1 MEETLSFQAGR
12 SGERPAY
19 CALLRSQHGSYFGAT
34 DSLPQLCGDQSMATQ
49 AQGADVIQVALPA
62 AFRHRQNVIGIPQT
76 LAHARVQSPVA
87 HQGRAC
93 IPARSLQ
100 LAVLLDR
107 VQTAMRANPSV
118 ALQDLLP

>member
-19 CALLRSQHGSYFGAT
+19 CALLRRQHGGYFGAT
-34 DSLPQLCGDQSMATQ
+34 DSLPQLRCDQSMATQ

-76 LAHARVQSPVA
+76 LAHASVQSPVS
-87 HQGRAC
+87 HQGHTC
-93 IPARSLQ
+93 IAARSLQ
-100 LAVLLDR
+100 PAVLFDR
-107 VQTAMRANPSV
+107 VQPAMSANASV
-118 ALQDLLP
+118 ALQNLLP